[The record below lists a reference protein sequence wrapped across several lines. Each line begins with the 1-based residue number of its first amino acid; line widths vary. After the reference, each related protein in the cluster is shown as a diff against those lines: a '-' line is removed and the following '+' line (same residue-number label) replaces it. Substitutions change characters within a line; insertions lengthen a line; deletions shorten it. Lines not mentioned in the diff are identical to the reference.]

1 MKRYY
6 FHLASPHGRSDDRAG
21 IRLPDMAA
29 AVEEAIRAA
38 LLIIRTPS
46 QTPTTD
52 WRGWRIEV
60 TDQGGVPVF
69 TMPFENALMRR
80 KVAKP
85 G

>member
-6 FHLASPHGRSDDRAG
+6 FHLASPHGRSEDTTG

-38 LLIIRTPS
+38 LLIVRAPS
-46 QTPTTD
+46 QTPATD

-69 TMPFENALMRR
+69 TMPVDNALAR
-80 KVAKP
+80 KQTP
-85 G
+85 